1 MNVTTMNG
9 IAVVT
14 AGGIRFLD
22 KSYTCPLAIQERW
35 FEKAH
40 LKGFRFVP
48 IYYLSNELSQIY
60 FLHDDE
66 IVTCYEI
73 HRGQPSFQKLE
84 KYFSSI
90 QRLKRQRA
98 RIIKPNVAN
107 KEN

>member
-14 AGGIRFLD
+14 ANGIRFLD
-22 KSYTCPLAIQERW
+22 KSYTCSLAIQERW

-40 LKGFRFVP
+40 LKGFWFMP

-60 FLHDDE
+60 FLQEDE
-66 IVTCYEI
+66 IVICNEI
-73 HRGQPSFQKLE
+73 HRGQPPFQKLE
-84 KYFSSI
+84 KYFKSI

-98 RIIKPNVAN
+98 RIIRPDAAS
-107 KEN
+107 KEK

>member
-1 MNVTTMNG
+1 MNG

-14 AGGIRFLD
+14 ARGIRFLD

-40 LKGFRFVP
+40 LKGSWFLP
-48 IYYLSNELSQIY
+48 IYHLSNELSQIC

-66 IVTCYEI
+66 IITCYEI
-73 HRGQPSFQKLE
+73 HIGQPPFRKLE
-84 KYFSSI
+84 TYFKSI

-98 RIIKPNVAN
+98 RLINPNAAV

>member
-14 AGGIRFLD
+14 ANGIRFLD

-35 FEKAH
+35 FERAH
-40 LKGFRFVP
+40 LKGFWFIP

-66 IVTCYEI
+66 IVIFYEI
-73 HRGQPSFQKLE
+73 HREQPPFQKLE
-84 KYFSSI
+84 KYFRSI

-98 RIIKPNVAN
+98 RITKPNAAN